1 MVVKVSKPEI
11 NVREKISELDKP
23 SGTAG
28 EAMLRAET
36 PQEQFNLIG
45 AGRRNLIIN
54 GGFDV
59 WQRGNSFGS
68 SPGYTADRWWA
79 QSNHTGSAITQEEFA
94 IGQTEVPNNPRYF
107 LRSSLTY
114 RTTAGDRIAWG
125 HKIENWRGLVN
136 QTLTISGWYRRTAII
151 YGTGVQLV
159 MKQSSSFY
167 DSSGL
172 AGSPATDD
180 VFPLTS
186 DWKPFKYTFFVP
198 SSIVGTM
205 SSSASFDIRLYY
217 QTCYGAGNF
226 DIANVQLEY
235 GNTAT
240 PFEHRSYGE
249 ELALCQR
256 YYQRIQASSDNYK
269 HFGLHFCAVDTGGTS
284 YGTAAIP
291 LVTTMRG
298 IPALITT
305 GTVSDYAVYAK
316 NTNFPCTALSIDT
329 GIDDGTISGN
339 LYINAYTGSG
349 NTAGAAGAL
358 RANNTASA
366 FIALDAEL

>member
-1 MVVKVSKPEI
+1 MVVKVSKPQI

-23 SGTAG
+23 SGLAG
-28 EAMLRAET
+28 QAMLAAET
-36 PQEQFNLIG
+36 PQEQFNLIS

-94 IGQTEVPNNPRYF
+94 VGQTEVPNNPRYF

-151 YGTGVQLV
+151 YGTGMQLV

-172 AGSPATDD
+172 AGSPATAD

-256 YYQRIQASSDNYK
+256 YYQKI
-269 HFGLHFCAVDTGGTS
+269 DTGGTMGHVS
-284 YGTAAIP
+284 ANNYFQTFFRFNAPMRATPSFSIDNP
-291 LVTTMRG
+291 SRITQYNVTDRNISSWDQPQFSNG
-298 IPALITT
+298 STT
-305 GTVSDYAVYAK
+305 GVNYLIRRVTGDGLANANSYAW
-316 NTNFPCTALSIDT
+316 ND
-329 GIDDGTISGN
+329 IS
-339 LYINAYTGSG
+339 
-349 NTAGAAGAL
+349 
-358 RANNTASA
+358 ANNSHLR
-366 FIALDAEL
+366 LDAEL

>member
-1 MVVKVSKPEI
+1 MCLA
-11 NVREKISELDKP
+11 RL
-23 SGTAG
+23 
-28 EAMLRAET
+28 
-36 PQEQFNLIG
+36 
-45 AGRRNLIIN
+45 IN

-59 WQRGNSFGS
+59 WQRATSNTTNSGFRS
-68 SPGYTADRWWA
+68 VDRWA
-79 QSNHTGSAITQEEFA
+79 FNTYTGGAFTVSKETDSTF
-94 IGQTEVPNNPRYF
+94 GNVLKWR
-107 LRSSLTY
+107 
-114 RTTAGDRIAWG
+114 RTTADTSNTNAGNCIQQS
-125 HKIENWRGLVN
+125 IENAKYLVKGKSVTVSFWLKN
-136 QTLTISGWYRRTAII
+136 EKTVLRSGFVRFRINVSPYTLLAPAQYWE
-151 YGTGVQLV
+151 
-159 MKQSSSFY
+159 
-167 DSSGL
+167 SSGNEWEYHSL
-172 AGSPATDD
+172 TFETSETVNSDHIELQIQMDNGS
-180 VFPLTS
+180 S
-186 DWKPFKYTFFVP
+186 
-198 SSIVGTM
+198 M
-205 SSSASFDIRLYY
+205 
-217 QTCYGAGNF
+217 GAMY
-226 DIANVQLEY
+226 IAQCQFELGKV
-235 GNTAT
+235 AT

-291 LVTTMRG
+291 LVTTMRS
-298 IPALITT
+298 IPTLITT

-358 RANNTASA
+358 RANNTASG